1 MHCPK
6 LHNKVAAPES
16 HHQKGKKDVG
26 KWHWFE
32 SYNLAMEGPQNVASI
47 RFPSSTLPAIG
58 IDLGGTKTEVAAVDS
73 TGRVCF
79 RERCA
84 TPAEEGPEAIR
95 QAIVVLF
102 VAARASLGSEA
113 QGPLLVGM
121 GTPGSI
127 DLDSGLLRNSNTL
140 CLNGLRLEEWIST
153 AIGQAVV
160 VENDANC
167 FALAEATLGAGRGS
181 RVVFGVILGTGCG
194 AGLVV
199 DGQLHVGPNRLAGE
213 WGHLSIDPAGPLCW
227 CGQRGCLETL
237 VSGGG
242 LAARW
247 LEQTG
252 ERVSAKSILS
262 NKGEG
267 NRRFTDRWIGHLCRG
282 LKGVVQTIDPDAIVL
297 GGGLSN
303 HPGLAEAIGRG
314 LAGTLFG
321 AKDCR
326 TPVLVNGLG
335 DSAGVLGA
343 VLYAR
348 RTRGPEG

>member
-1 MHCPK
+1 MKPLQH
-6 LHNKVAAPES
+6 
-16 HHQKGKKDVG
+16 
-26 KWHWFE
+26 
-32 SYNLAMEGPQNVASI
+32 VASI
-47 RFPSSTLPAIG
+47 RFPPSTLPAIG

-73 TGRVCF
+73 GGRVCF
-79 RERCA
+79 RERCP
-84 TPAEEGPEAIR
+84 TPAAEGPEAIR
-95 QAIVVLF
+95 QAIVALF

-113 QGPLLVGM
+113 QGPLRVGM

-153 AIGQAVV
+153 AIGQAVAL
-160 VENDANC
+160 ENDANC
-167 FALAEATLGAGRGS
+167 FALAEATLGAGQGS

-199 DGQLHVGPNRLAGE
+199 DGRLHVGPNRLAGE
-213 WGHLSIDPAGPLCW
+213 WGHLSVDPAGPPCW
-227 CGQRGCLETL
+227 CGQKGCLETF
-237 VSGGG
+237 VSGSG
-242 LAARW
+242 LSARW

-252 ERVSAKSILS
+252 ERVSAESILS
-262 NKGEG
+262 DTGEE
-267 NRRFTDRWIGHLCRG
+267 NRAFTERWIGRLCVG

-314 LAGTLFG
+314 LAGALFG

-326 TPVLVNGLG
+326 TPILVNGLG

-348 RTRGPEG
+348 RNRGPEG